1 MSLTIGLNVYWSLLR
16 ASWVA
21 QTVKNLIAMQ
31 ETPVRSLGWEDP
43 WRRAWQP
50 TAVFLPGESPGQ
62 RSLAGYS
69 PWGGKDLLWIHQS
82 YPQSIFFSHCLL
94 HISFFMP
101 SQHFPLCLSLIF
113 FLLFNFMVSL
123 PPIDCQVCQSF
134 FEVF

>member
-82 YPQSIFFSHCLL
+82 YPQSIFFFTLPSSYKLFHAITTFSPMLVTYL
-94 HISFFMP
+94 FSF
-101 SQHFPLCLSLIF
+101 I
-113 FLLFNFMVSL
+113 
-123 PPIDCQVCQSF
+123 
-134 FEVF
+134 